1 MAFLGKWL
9 ILFVASLFPPLI
21 LVKEC
26 SGGFISS
33 DIGTSSL
40 F

>member
-1 MAFLGKWL
+1 MAYTF
-9 ILFVASLFPPLI
+9 FTSSLPPPPPPSFI

-26 SGGFISS
+26 SGGFVSS
-33 DIGTSSL
+33 DLGTSSL